1 MFTVGPAEP
10 ENTLLTT
17 VSEGEIKRL
26 LHRGKFLNEIRRQI
40 INAIHER
47 DAAVQKADSLER
59 ELRNLRQDMIQLGE
73 NLYEASEETNR
84 RNFTQDIRRV
94 ASGLINGGKYGS
106 KHRELRERKQR
117 CLKPYPQRRIY
128 ICKREMDQ

>member
-26 LHRGKFLNEIRRQI
+26 LHCGKFLNEIRRQI
-40 INAIHER
+40 INVIHER
-47 DAAVQKADSLER
+47 NAAVQKSDSLEW

-84 RNFTQDIRRV
+84 
-94 ASGLINGGKYGS
+94 
-106 KHRELRERKQR
+106 
-117 CLKPYPQRRIY
+117 
-128 ICKREMDQ
+128 